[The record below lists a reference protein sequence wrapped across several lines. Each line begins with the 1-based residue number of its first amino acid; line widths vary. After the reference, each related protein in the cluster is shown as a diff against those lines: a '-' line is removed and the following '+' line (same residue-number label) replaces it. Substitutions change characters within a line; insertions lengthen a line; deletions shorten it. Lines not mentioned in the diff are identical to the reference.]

1 MKKFILCVGA
11 MGLLTACESISSG
24 VKATMDYIKGPVIV
38 EAEPKYLSKE
48 INAIGGGKCLKAI
61 YNANSALFPESY
73 DVVDCNQKLGAN
85 HIIEKIDHISCKVDC
100 GNNSLGA
107 IDLAKREN
115 CNKITEQCKNSKNSA
130 YYLQTQSGLKIIITE
145 AQLKSGQFPT
155 GFSDKQGLS
164 KQKQKIAAQNK
175 AAQERKVAAEA
186 ETQRIME
193 QNSKILEKVMADKD
207 KLINNVCMKT
217 SKNSYEERKC
227 KEQLAYQAKREK
239 SGQLVSCKTPASD
252 ECYVTMYTLLQ
263 TFTLGMKKPQT
274 EDTLATLMGS
284 FLMLGSECNCSI
296 TKLFEDMSS
305 K

>member
-11 MGLLTACESISSG
+11 MGLLTACESISSS

-38 EAEPKYLSKE
+38 EAEPKYLNKE
-48 INAIGGGKCLKAI
+48 INAIGGGKCLKAF
-61 YNANSALFPESY
+61 YNTNSTLFPDGY
-73 DVVDCNQKLGAN
+73 NVVDCNQKLGAN
-85 HIIEKIDHISCKVDC
+85 HIVEKIDHISCKVDC
-100 GNNSLGA
+100 GNNSLGS
-107 IDLAKREN
+107 IDLAKLEN

-145 AQLKSGQFPT
+145 AQLKNGQFPT

-175 AAQERKVAAEA
+175 AAQERKAAAEA

-207 KLINNVCMKT
+207 KLINNACMKT

-227 KEQLAYQAKREK
+227 KEQLAYQVKREK

-263 TFTLGMKKPQT
+263 TFALGMKKPQT

>member
-11 MGLLTACESISSG
+11 MGLLTACESISSS

-38 EAEPKYLSKE
+38 EAEPKYLNKE
-48 INAIGGGKCLKAI
+48 INGIGGGKCLKAF
-61 YNANSALFPESY
+61 YNTNSTLFPDGY
-73 DVVDCNQKLGAN
+73 NVVDCNQKLGAN
-85 HIIEKIDHISCKVDC
+85 HIVEKIDHISCKVDC
-100 GNNSLGA
+100 GNNSLGS
-107 IDLAKREN
+107 IDLAKLEN

-145 AQLKSGQFPT
+145 AQLKNGQFPT

-175 AAQERKVAAEA
+175 AAQERKAAAEA

-227 KEQLAYQAKREK
+227 KEQLAYQVKREK

-263 TFTLGMKKPQT
+263 TFSWHEKASNRRYFSNFNG
-274 EDTLATLMGS
+274 
-284 FLMLGSECNCSI
+284 
-296 TKLFEDMSS
+296 LFPYVRE
-305 K
+305 

>member
-11 MGLLTACESISSG
+11 MGLLTACESISSS

-38 EAEPKYLSKE
+38 EAEPKYLNKE
-48 INAIGGGKCLKAI
+48 INAIGGGKCLKAF
-61 YNANSALFPESY
+61 YNTNSTLFPDGY
-73 DVVDCNQKLGAN
+73 NVVDCNQKLGAN
-85 HIIEKIDHISCKVDC
+85 HIVEKIDHISCKVDC
-100 GNNSLGA
+100 GNNSLGS
-107 IDLAKREN
+107 IDLAKLEN

-145 AQLKSGQFPT
+145 AQLKNGQFPT

-175 AAQERKVAAEA
+175 AAQERKAAAEA

-207 KLINNVCMKT
+207 KLINNACMKT

-227 KEQLAYQAKREK
+227 KEQLAYQVKREK

>member
-11 MGLLTACESISSG
+11 MGLLTACESISSS

-38 EAEPKYLSKE
+38 EAEPKYLNKE
-48 INAIGGGKCLKAI
+48 INAIGGGKCLKAF
-61 YNANSALFPESY
+61 YNTNSTLFPDGY
-73 DVVDCNQKLGAN
+73 NVVDCNQKLGAN
-85 HIIEKIDHISCKVDC
+85 HIVEKIAHISCKVDC
-100 GNNSLGA
+100 GNNSLGS
-107 IDLAKREN
+107 IDFAKQEN

-145 AQLKSGQFPT
+145 AQLKNGQFPT
-155 GFSDKQGLS
+155 GFSDKQG
-164 KQKQKIAAQNK
+164 QKIAAQNK
-175 AAQERKVAAEA
+175 AAQERKAAAEA

-207 KLINNVCMKT
+207 KLINNACMKT

-227 KEQLAYQAKREK
+227 KEQLAYQVKREK

>member
-24 VKATMDYIKGPVIV
+24 VKATMDYIKGPIIV
-38 EAEPKYLSKE
+38 EAEPKYLNKE
-48 INAIGGGKCLKAI
+48 INAIGDGKCLKAI
-61 YNANSALFPESY
+61 YDANSALFPESY

-100 GNNSLGA
+100 RNNSLGSV
-107 IDLAKREN
+107 DLAVQET
-115 CNKITEQCKNSKNSA
+115 CNKITKRCENSRNSA

-145 AQLKSGQFPT
+145 TQLKNGQFPT
-155 GFSDKQGLS
+155 GFSGKQGLS

-175 AAQERKVAAEA
+175 AAQERKAAAEA
-186 ETQRIME
+186 ETQRIIE

-207 KLINNVCMKT
+207 ELINNACMKT

-227 KEQLAYQAKREK
+227 KEQLAYQVKREK